1 MIEIEDA
8 KTVKND
14 DKLSVGIV
22 GEVTPNTIS
31 VDYRPPNTA
40 FIYITLAASTLTRI

>member
-1 MIEIEDA
+1 MIEIADA
-8 KTVKND
+8 MTVKND

-31 VDYRPPNTA
+31 VDYRPP
-40 FIYITLAASTLTRI
+40 IHIDLHKHEYDQCYIA